1 MYHSSETARDRDR
14 LRQDHLERLG
24 WKFHRIWSTDWF
36 HHRESEVARTVDA
49 FNTALTEPD
58 VPNPPP
64 SVAPQHATEDVA
76 AATAAGASERT
87 LPRPWRP
94 HGRPIDQYPDLELL
108 WFIEWLNSDG
118 QLRTSEEIIAIAIP
132 ALG

>member
-87 LPRPWRP
+87 LPRPGLP
-94 HGRPIDQYPDLELL
+94 QS
-108 WFIEWLNSDG
+108 LNASPVTWDVVPG
-118 QLRTSEEIIAIAIP
+118 LAQPLRGVVATAA
-132 ALG
+132 